1 MSGDRAQGQIETGIR
16 GWLGRNWVATT
27 VGILGLL
34 VAIVTLI
41 VQWPDANPATGDVRI
56 SVEGGNTGA
65 IVTGDNNRTIINQGA
80 SAAEIDRIVQTLSRQ
95 NRQDRHADQAT
106 IRALRAAV
114 TALSRR
120 AAGPDASPAIRDAL
134 EKLRSGDR
142 TGAEAIFARVLD
154 EKQAAG
160 EQALRE
166 AAEAARHLGALT
178 FLNDTETALQHY
190 RTATRLDPDNPAG
203 WAALGRLL
211 NRTGAVNDA
220 IHAYE
225 KALAAGQKQGAHD
238 WAAIVAND
246 LGLILQR
253 RGMLQEAA
261 QMFQKAL
268 SINRALDRQAGIA
281 ANLANLGI
289 VYRQGEDFDR
299 AEQMFSAA
307 LQHFTALQ
315 RVDKMAIQLGNL
327 GAIHQLRGKLDLAEK
342 FYQQALDTHQ
352 KLGRKSGMA
361 DQLSNLGTLHHL
373 RGNLAEA
380 ENLYRRALALDTE
393 LDRPHGIA
401 TGHANLGINAHAR
414 DDIVTAC
421 RHWQRA
427 RALFRKIRARPDE
440 AQVQG
445 WITDNACPAE

>member
-1 MSGDRAQGQIETGIR
+1 MQQSVEPRHWTAPKRALRIM
-16 GWLGRNWVATT
+16 LP
-27 VGILGLL
+27 ILVPLL
-34 VAIVTLI
+34 VPAS
-41 VQWPDANPATGDVRI
+41 ATGTEVTVD
-56 SVEGGNTGA
+56 GDNKGA
-65 IVTGDNNRTIINQGA
+65 IISGDNNQTTITHGLPP
-80 SAAEIDRIVQTLSRQ
+80 AEVQRIVDTLVRNHQ
-95 NRQDRHADQAT
+95 AARRVDQQT
-106 IRALRAAV
+106 IRALQDAV
-114 TALSRR
+114 SALSRR

-142 TGAEAIFARVLD
+142 TAAETIFARVLA

-166 AAEAARHLGALT
+166 AAEAARHLGALA

-220 IHAYE
+220 VGAYE

-253 RGMLQEAA
+253 QGMLQAA
-261 QMFQKAL
+261 VQMFQQAL
-268 SINRALDRQAGIA
+268 SINRSLDRQAGIA

-289 VYRQGEDFDR
+289 VYRMQRDFDR

-307 LQHFTALQ
+307 LQHFTAL
-315 RVDKMAIQLGNL
+315 RRIDKMAIQLGNL
-327 GAIHQLRGKLDLAEK
+327 GAIHQLRGKPDLAEK
-342 FYQQALDTHQ
+342 FYQQALGAHR

-361 DQLSNLGTLHHL
+361 DQLSNLGTLRHL
-373 RGNLAEA
+373 RGDLAKA
-380 ENLYRRALALDTE
+380 EEFYRRALALDTE
-393 LDRPHGIA
+393 LNRPHGIA
-401 TGHANLGINAHAR
+401 TGHANLGITAHAR
-414 DDIVTAC
+414 EDVATAC
-421 RHWQRA
+421 RHWQTA
-427 RALFRKIRARPDE
+427 RTLFREIRARPDA

-445 WITDNACPAE
+445 WIADNACPPR